1 VKRPGLGRGLDA
13 LIPQVPP
20 PGGRSVAEIDISTIQ
35 PNPYQPRQAI
45 DDDTIRELAESI
57 RAHGILQPVVVR
69 QSDSGYQ
76 LVAGERRWRAAR
88 AAGLATIP
96 ALVRQA
102 NDLQMLQVALVENL
116 QRENINAMDAA
127 AAYGQLMEE
136 FGATQEEVAEAVG
149 KSRTAVANTVRL
161 LKLPPEIQ
169 RAVRENRLSE
179 GHARALL
186 ALPSGAEMHIVWRK
200 VEADGLSVRETESL
214 VRRIAEPMAPS
225 EPAAAPAPERDP
237 NVGDLEQRLQR
248 VLGTRVQIRPKR
260 AGGTIQVTFTSAED
274 LQRIAELIEGARR
287 PPNTPSPLG
296 VVS

>member
-1 VKRPGLGRGLDA
+1 MKRPGLGRGLDA

-35 PNPYQPRQAI
+35 PNPYQPRQTV

-57 RAHGILQPVVVR
+57 RAHGVLQPIVVR
-69 QSDSGYQ
+69 QSENGYQ

-116 QRENINAMDAA
+116 QREDINAMDAA
-127 AAYGQLMEE
+127 AAYGQLMDE

-169 RAVRENRLSE
+169 RAVREGRLSE

-214 VRRIAEPMAPS
+214 VRRITEPTAPS
-225 EPAAAPAPERDP
+225 ETAAAPAPERDP
-237 NVGDLEQRLQR
+237 NIGDLEQRLQR

-260 AGGTIQVTFTSAED
+260 SGGTIQVTFTSAED

-287 PPNTPSPLG
+287 PSASSSPLG
-296 VVS
+296 AVS